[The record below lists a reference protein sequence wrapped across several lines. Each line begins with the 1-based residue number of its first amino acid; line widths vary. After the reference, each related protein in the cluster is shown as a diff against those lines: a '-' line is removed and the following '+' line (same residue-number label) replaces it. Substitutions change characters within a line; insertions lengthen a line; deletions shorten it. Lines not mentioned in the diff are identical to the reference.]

1 MYQKSQQ
8 EITPQGGST
17 SQTKEELSN
26 ELKKAEPLT
35 ITKWREGMTNTQ
47 IIEMLADQF
56 VKMPQSGVLFR
67 KDSSGEID
75 YQNPIGIPAFM
86 LLMQDNGYKKYFDKT
101 QWDLILSDSRIEST
115 EPLLII
121 NEYIRAGE
129 WSGRNWVQEL
139 SRELNLV
146 GDRNENE
153 ELIRK
158 FLCTM
163 YATAFQDMDEVIN
176 FDPFNRVCLILF
188 SYERST
194 KKTSILRKLG
204 MKGMLKRLTGLNN
217 DVHVDYDGQLP
228 RESKTMKLHQA
239 SYFSINLDDIDQM
252 LHDTRRA
259 GSIRSVISA
268 DQVDYRKMWTET
280 ITTLPRRASFVAT
293 TNNPTVLRD
302 KDENR
307 YLVLELT
314 KPIRDEWIDELDVLD
329 LWRQVRVLIQEFG
342 STLLFSDMNRE
353 TIRKRV
359 QGHMYTTVIDDL
371 IDETYEYCVDC
382 KELWSNIKDTIR
394 SQGYYNDKE
403 IGISLRRLSPN
414 GVVKRKTGG
423 HNFYMVRKKE
433 DGLVGHTDHNMVKPT
448 ALPYADP
455 KQVNER
461 NTEGMET

>member
-1 MYQKSQQ
+1 MCSYFSIVNYHYWHTLTTKHIIGMGNGQKTKA
-8 EITPQGGST
+8 ETTPQGGSI
-17 SQTKEELSN
+17 SPNQEALDSDIKQV
-26 ELKKAEPLT
+26 EPLT
-35 ITKWREGMTNTQ
+35 ITKWREGMNNTQ

-67 KDSSGEID
+67 KDSNGEID

-115 EPLLII
+115 EPLQII
-121 NEYIRAGE
+121 NQYIRAGE
-129 WSGRNWVQEL
+129 WSGRNWIKEL
-139 SRELNLV
+139 AANLNLR
-146 GDRNENE
+146 GDANENY
-153 ELIRK
+153 ELLNK

-163 YATAFQDMDEVIN
+163 YATAFQGMDEVIG

-204 MKGMLKRLTGLNN
+204 MKGMLKRLTGLSN
-217 DVHVDYDGQLP
+217 DVQVDYPGQLP
-228 RESKTMKLHQA
+228 SESKTMKLHQS

-307 YLVLELT
+307 YLVLELL
-314 KPIRDEWIDELDVLD
+314 KPIADEWIDGLDVLD
-329 LWRQVRVLIQEFG
+329 LWRQVRLYVQQFG
-342 STLLFSDMNRE
+342 TDVLFSDADRD

-359 QGHMYTTVIDDL
+359 QGHMYTTIIDDL
-371 IDETYEYCVDC
+371 IDETFEYCPEC
-382 KELWSNIKDTIR
+382 KALWSEVKDTIR
-394 SQGYYNDKE
+394 SEGYYNDKE

-414 GVVKRKTGG
+414 GVIKRKTGG
-423 HNFYMVRKKE
+423 HNFYMVRKK
-433 DGLVGHTDHNMVKPT
+433 DDIVSTK
-448 ALPYADP
+448 
-455 KQVNER
+455 
-461 NTEGMET
+461 